1 LVQFA
6 SIGDVAAGIGALFE
20 SNQIA
25 RMKHQRTSARG
36 LSRLSLAGRVE
47 FMNGSTEGDMIK
59 TYYRKPQG
67 FIAGLAMLAIFLMP
81 VSVFT
86 QTKISYHSNKYS
98 LQDDVKLGRQ
108 AAAEA
113 EQQFPLLRDSEVE
126 SYVSRVGSRLVA
138 AIPSEFQH
146 REFQYYFKVVNAR
159 DINAFALPGGPMYV
173 NRGMIEAAGRE
184 GEMAG
189 VMAHEISHVALR
201 HGTAQAT
208 KGQKYGLLAGIL
220 GIGGQILGGPAGAAA
235 QIAGQGVGVYFLK
248 FSREYET
255 EADILG
261 AQILARAGYD
271 PRDLATMFQRIQEQ
285 GGGSGGGFMS
295 SHPSPQNRYA
305 RINQEA
311 QYLRVENPI
320 RDTREFTAIKAKLR
334 GYPGA
339 PSMAEIAQSGQRYPA
354 ENGGTS
360 NAPGGRVDY
369 PSTRYRNYSEF
380 GFLNVSVPDNW
391 RELRGN
397 NSVWFSPEGGYGQYN
412 GQDVFTHGVNFGA
425 FRSQSRDLRQAT
437 QELVNSF
444 TQGNGNMRLSS
455 GYQRT
460 TLGGRSGLTAQLTN
474 INEATGQSETVT
486 LVTTQ
491 LRSGELFYMIAVA
504 PQSEARSFSTA
515 FNNILR
521 STRLAD

>member
-1 LVQFA
+1 
-6 SIGDVAAGIGALFE
+6 
-20 SNQIA
+20 
-25 RMKHQRTSARG
+25 
-36 LSRLSLAGRVE
+36 
-47 FMNGSTEGDMIK
+47 MIK
-59 TYYRKPQG
+59 TNYLKPQG

-98 LQDDVKLGRQ
+98 VQDDVKLGRQ

-126 SYVSRVGSRLVA
+126 SYVSRVGNRLVA

-173 NRGMIEAAGRE
+173 NRGMIESAGRE

-248 FSREYET
+248 FIREYET

-320 RDTREFTAIKAKLR
+320 RDTREFDSVKARLR
-334 GYPGA
+334 GQSRA
-339 PSMAEIAQSGQRYPA
+339 PSMAEIAQSGQRYPV
-354 ENGGTS
+354 ENGGS
-360 NAPGGRVDY
+360 ANVPGGRVDY

-412 GQDVFTHGVNFGA
+412 GQDVFTHGVNVGA
-425 FRSQSRDLRQAT
+425 FQSQSRDLRQAT
-437 QELVNSF
+437 QELINSF

-455 GYQRT
+455 GYRGT
-460 TLGGRSGLTAQLTN
+460 TFGGRNGLTAQLTN
-474 INEATGQSETVT
+474 INEATGQRENIV

-504 PQSEARSFSTA
+504 PQSEARSFNTA

-521 STRLAD
+521 SIRLAD